1 VLSFVGFVVYG
12 ASNAAFAHVMKL
24 LIDSIQAGE
33 RREVFFPLLIIG
45 LFAARGIGS
54 FLGTYSL
61 ASIAKELVHD
71 LQLKLYDTFVAMPA
85 SRFDEME
92 SSTLIS
98 KVTYGVGSVAD
109 SVTTSLKTLL
119 QEGLI
124 NEHFRQGMVDM
135 IIMLMPVLGALMVAS
150 IGPTLLLG
158 GWNFTL
164 NPIGFKFNK
173 LNPGPGIKRMF
184 SVSAVMEGGKAVLK
198 SALIGGI
205 STWVIW
211 LEMGQ
216 IIQLITLPLD
226 ESITRM
232 MELTVH
238 TTLIVVSSLLLLV
251 AIDVPFQWW
260 NFRKGLRMT
269 KEEMKQEHK
278 TSEGSPEVK
287 GRIRQL
293 QREAA
298 RKRMMSA
305 VPSADVIV
313 TNPTHFAVALA
324 YKSGMGAPKV
334 LAKGVG
340 EIALKIR
347 EVGAANGV
355 PMLEAPPLARALYR
369 HTELDQEIPSA
380 LYSAVAEVMAY
391 VYQLGNWRKVG
402 GHFPLPP
409 REIAV
414 PAELVPAE
422 LSHG

>member
-1 VLSFVGFVVYG
+1 
-12 ASNAAFAHVMKL
+12 MTK
-24 LIDSIQAGE
+24 Q
-33 RREVFFPLLIIG
+33 EVKQE
-45 LFAARGIGS
+45 S
-54 FLGTYSL
+54 
-61 ASIAKELVHD
+61 K
-71 LQLKLYDTFVAMPA
+71 
-85 SRFDEME
+85 EME
-92 SSTLIS
+92 
-98 KVTYGVGSVAD
+98 G
-109 SVTTSLKTLL
+109 
-119 QEGLI
+119 
-124 NEHFRQGMVDM
+124 N
-135 IIMLMPVLGALMVAS
+135 
-150 IGPTLLLG
+150 
-158 GWNFTL
+158 
-164 NPIGFKFNK
+164 
-173 LNPGPGIKRMF
+173 
-184 SVSAVMEGGKAVLK
+184 
-198 SALIGGI
+198 
-205 STWVIW
+205 
-211 LEMGQ
+211 
-216 IIQLITLPLD
+216 
-226 ESITRM
+226 
-232 MELTVH
+232 
-238 TTLIVVSSLLLLV
+238 
-251 AIDVPFQWW
+251 
-260 NFRKGLRMT
+260 
-269 KEEMKQEHK
+269 
-278 TSEGSPEVK
+278 PEVR